1 MRLRV
6 ATQLD
11 ETRVLDVLRADGE
24 ATGRQPS
31 KARLAQVR
39 AVLRA
44 PGTLTLVADD
54 DVEVV
59 GMLLAQLVRPDPD
72 AGVRLELGLL
82 CVVPDRRREGV
93 GRSLVQ
99 SLLDRFAAVA
109 AWVPDGAAQDLL
121 RSAGFVPSGRTREH
135 EGATAAELLHSPVR
149 EG

>member
-11 ETRVLDVLRADGE
+11 EARVLDVLRADGE

-54 DVEVV
+54 DGAVV
-59 GMLLAQLVRPDPD
+59 GVLVAELVRTDE
-72 AGVRLELGLL
+72 GVRLELSLL
-82 CVVPDRRREGV
+82 CVAPDRRRAGV
-93 GRSLVQ
+93 GRALVQ
-99 SLLDRFAAVA
+99 GLLDRFATVA
-109 AWVPDGAAQDLL
+109 AWVPAGATQDLL
-121 RSAGFVPSGRTREH
+121 GSAGFAPSGRTREH
-135 EGATAAELLHSPVR
+135 EGATAAELVHSPA
-149 EG
+149 